1 MINRLLFLTLAAVLN
16 FATVKS
22 QDLSSHKSTNNL
34 IVLDYPETM
43 EDLVM
48 QFKGKVIYI
57 DLMASWCKPCIEE
70 FKYAKQLADYFQ
82 ENDIVKIYITIDDM
96 DAIQKAYNLIEEN
109 SLSGY
114 FTSYLRVEVNAH

>member
-1 MINRLLFLTLAAVLN
+1 MLN